1 MTACLEDS
9 LLILPT
15 DFRADAP
22 EYTPLDTNLIV
33 SVEIPQVEESV
44 DTVVAVDEPP
54 AWLNGIEPQ
63 MRVMQPANN
72 SGFLMVIALMFV
84 VLIFN
89 FRHLSRLAKTYFE
102 EVWKLRAGRDNV
114 FDERPAGDTRILIL
128 LLIQAV
134 VCSGILLASGISLFD
149 SAGTYTPLNIARVGA
164 VTAVLA
170 VYYIVLWCAYN
181 VVGYTFATPERHHDW
196 VRSFNASQALLGM
209 ALVIPAIL
217 AIFYP
222 ALAYNVVLIGL
233 AIYLIARLLFIFKG
247 FRIFYTNFGSI
258 VYFIL
263 YLCTLEIIPILL
275 VYKSS
280 QVLVNG
286 TL

>member
-1 MTACLEDS
+1 MSATLEDS

-22 EYTPLDTNLIV
+22 YYTPLDTNLIV
-33 SVEIPQVEESV
+33 AVELPQAEVTA
-44 DTVVAVDEPP
+44 DTIAEVDEPP

-102 EVWKLRAGRDNV
+102 EVWTVRSGRDNV

-128 LLIQAV
+128 LIVQAV
-134 VCSGILLASGISLFD
+134 VCSGILLASGISIFD
-149 SAGTYTPLNIARVGA
+149 SGDTYTPLNIARVGA
-164 VTAVLA
+164 VTGVMA

-181 VVGYTFATPERHHDW
+181 VVGYTFTTPERHRDW
-196 VRSFNASQALLGM
+196 VRSYNATQALLGM
-209 ALVIPAIL
+209 ALMIPAIL

-233 AIYLIARLLFIFKG
+233 GIYLIARLLFIFKG
-247 FRIFYTNFGSI
+247 FRIFYTNFGSL

-275 VYKSS
+275 VYKIS
-280 QVLVNG
+280 QVLIHD